1 MTREEATKIL
11 RGRQRYCKVIADH
24 ANATV
29 KTDELREVEAIETA
43 LSALTPPTQEQMER
57 VWQGCSYCDIAKANN
72 GVARPLWVKEPTTSR
87 WTMEGKELNYCPM
100 CQKPLTPEA
109 WEELRKRWE
118 ALNDGKGD

>member
-1 MTREEATKIL
+1 MKREEATKIL

-43 LSALTPPTQEQMER
+43 ISALTPPTQEQMER
-57 VWQGCSYCDIAKANN
+57 VWPGCEVCKSGHLEDAGFDDRIYLSC
-72 GVARPLWVKEPTTSR
+72 GSSRPPENER
-87 WTMEGKELNYCPM
+87 FRYCPK
-100 CQKPLTPEA
+100 CYRPLTPEA

>member
-43 LSALTPPTQEQMER
+43 ISALTPPTQEQMER
-57 VWQGCSYCDIAKANN
+57 VWPG
-72 GVARPLWVKEPTTSR
+72 
-87 WTMEGKELNYCPM
+87 
-100 CQKPLTPEA
+100 
-109 WEELRKRWE
+109 
-118 ALNDGKGD
+118 

>member
-29 KTDELREVEAIETA
+29 KTDELREGEAIETA
-43 LSALTPPTQEQMER
+43 ISALTPPTQEQMER
-57 VWQGCSYCDIAKANN
+57 VWPGCDNCTAGDGECRVYCDKW
-72 GVARPLWVKEPTTSR
+72 GTDD
-87 WTMEGKELNYCPM
+87 YCGH
-100 CQKPLTPEA
+100 CGRPLTPAA

-118 ALNDGKGD
+118 VLNDGKGD